1 MESSWM
7 LLEQSYLKRG
17 TREAVGCSSLLTGCE
32 NNKKEPHCYFPVSH
46 TLWCPPGSHGAFL
59 FTVREPGMH
68 PQSMSKIRKKAAI
81 TAPGSIKSF
90 SASSLPLC
98 DVLNFGFAKSAALGH
113 LVDAINNGNTL
124 SRRLGHDLW

>member
-1 MESSWM
+1 M

-68 PQSMSKIRKKAAI
+68 PQSMSKIRKRLQLLRQDHQK
-81 TAPGSIKSF
+81 
-90 SASSLPLC
+90 
-98 DVLNFGFAKSAALGH
+98 
-113 LVDAINNGNTL
+113 LVCFKLTIL
-124 SRRLGHDLW
+124 